1 MEVFYLY
8 GKAEKLGVDHD
19 KNKAGQGTSKE
30 RNDEVEEK
38 ITYAK

>member
-1 MEVFYLY
+1 MEISYLY
-8 GKAEKLGVDHD
+8 GKAEKLAEDHG

-38 ITYAK
+38 IN